1 MPQPDEIIAKLD
13 AELLAAASTGMGKES
28 YSTAPKL
35 ALSTR
40 LSYACSGALGG
51 WLFGGA
57 IAGSTGIPFCTAA
70 GAVAGVFRAITG
82 RPIIDFL
89 SDTAT
94 VPLPGQKATI
104 TVGKPGGADRMAP
117 MPKVATNCNSVATK
131 HCAG

>member
-28 YSTAPKL
+28 YTAPKL
-35 ALSTR
+35 PLSTR

-70 GAVAGVFRAITG
+70 GAIASEIGPNG
-82 RPIIDFL
+82 
-89 SDTAT
+89 SDR
-94 VPLPGQKATI
+94 
-104 TVGKPGGADRMAP
+104 DD
-117 MPKVATNCNSVATK
+117 
-131 HCAG
+131 